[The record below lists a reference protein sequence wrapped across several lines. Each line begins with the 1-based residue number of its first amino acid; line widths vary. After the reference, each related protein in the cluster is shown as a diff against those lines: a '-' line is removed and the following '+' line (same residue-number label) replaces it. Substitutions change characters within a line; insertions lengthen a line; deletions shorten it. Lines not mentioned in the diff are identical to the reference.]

1 MENKDIFLLWAK
13 SIDVQ
18 QHFNE
23 IELKVRQLTLT
34 VFTFIISGIGF
45 MIKENKGVFS
55 GIIPIEAII
64 SAIGSIIIYAFFLWI
79 NIGIIVY

>member
-1 MENKDIFLLWAK
+1 
-13 SIDVQ
+13 
-18 QHFNE
+18 
-23 IELKVRQLTLT
+23 
-34 VFTFIISGIGF
+34 